1 MEFSE
6 CKSSRLAFKEG
17 GRLNGFNKKI
27 MCTFYLV
34 CLSGQ
39 KDINHTQ
46 YINHIISCFRSFNHH
61 FVTLLI
67 SLTHFLCKTVNT
79 WNMPSYHLTIRKKL
93 HYTKEK
99 FHEKNQVLNKL
110 LNSTITFTFSFDQL
124 PLYRMELHGIII
136 LTCIR

>member
-17 GRLNGFNKKI
+17 EDWMVSIRKLCVHFI
-27 MCTFYLV
+27 LFAF
-34 CLSGQ
+34 SGW

-46 YINHIISCFRSFNHH
+46 YINHIILCFRSFNHH

-79 WNMPSYHLTIRKKL
+79 WNMPLNHLTIRKKL

-99 FHEKNQVLNKL
+99 FHEKKSSFTQTFEFHDNFYFYFW
-110 LNSTITFTFSFDQL
+110 STFTK
-124 PLYRMELHGIII
+124 
-136 LTCIR
+136 

>member
-1 MEFSE
+1 MVSIRKLCVHFILFAFS
-6 CKSSRLAFKEG
+6 G
-17 GRLNGFNKKI
+17 W
-27 MCTFYLV
+27 
-34 CLSGQ
+34 

-46 YINHIISCFRSFNHH
+46 YINHIILCFRSFNHH

-79 WNMPSYHLTIRKKL
+79 WNMPLNHLTIRKKL